1 MRCRQNF
8 PGGVDKNR
16 QLMILQTGDGRLNND
31 FPDSLPALH
40 LSAEAVC

>member
-1 MRCRQNF
+1 MSCRLNY

-16 QLMILQTGDGRLNND
+16 QLMILQTGDGLLNND

>member
-16 QLMILQTGDGRLNND
+16 QLMILFRRFFCPNYTKKERVGW
-31 FPDSLPALH
+31 
-40 LSAEAVC
+40 